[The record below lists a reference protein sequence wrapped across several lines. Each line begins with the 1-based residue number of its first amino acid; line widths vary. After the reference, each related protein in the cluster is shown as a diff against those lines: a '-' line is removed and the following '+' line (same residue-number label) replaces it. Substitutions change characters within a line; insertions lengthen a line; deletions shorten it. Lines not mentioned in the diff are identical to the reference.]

1 VASFRAPVCF
11 ISSGLIFY
19 RQRNCTLQYYL
30 RTGVA
35 PKRVDP
41 TWDAVGGLG
50 LSAGVHAH
58 TQMTSPYDDSM
69 LQEPRAQ
76 AHLTHLFICILCL
89 CVCVCVCVC
98 VFVLYMYSLV
108 EDEDFEA
115 LQHRPLYR
123 CTRVCRCVRVSV
135 CVCECVNV
143 CVCVCVFVR
152 VCVCVCVC
160 VCLCECVCV
169 CV

>member
-1 VASFRAPVCF
+1 MAAYFAPQGPS
-11 ISSGLIFY
+11 I
-19 RQRNCTLQYYL
+19 L

-98 VFVLYMYSLV
+98 VYLYYICIASSRMRTLGP
-108 EDEDFEA
+108 FNIA
-115 LQHRPLYR
+115 LYIYVH
-123 CTRVCRCVRVSV
+123 V
-135 CVCECVNV
+135 CVG
-143 CVCVCVFVR
+143 
-152 VCVCVCVC
+152 VC
-160 VCLCECVCV
+160 VCLCVCV
-169 CV
+169 NV